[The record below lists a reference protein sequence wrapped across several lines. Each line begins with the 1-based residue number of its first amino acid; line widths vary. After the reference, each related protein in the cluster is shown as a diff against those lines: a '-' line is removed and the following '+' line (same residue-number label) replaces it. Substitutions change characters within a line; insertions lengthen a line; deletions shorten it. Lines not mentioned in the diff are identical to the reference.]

1 MPIKVDINDTVN
13 RLPYSPEV
21 QDQIF
26 NSFYAP
32 DIKTFKSSL
41 DAIDIP
47 QRVKSAIWDA
57 RAAAVAG
64 KNPDLSIISSAA
76 GSAPTPTSSS
86 ISFIKSHGMVPKEV
100 EVPSNITG
108 PIYQGSLG
116 TATDLYSK
124 KVGTQK
130 EGVKGFATRL
140 GRAIPEAV
148 DTAMSPAGLATA
160 AVGAAIPASRPIIRA
175 ALGGL
180 GAVNLGTNAIDA
192 AHNGGMTGADVAD
205 AAINALMAV
214 GGLPSSRG
222 IIPQAKEASLEARIR
237 GLQLQELLS
246 KGKSAISD
254 FFTGKPASDPIP
266 VAAEQSTHPK
276 SIFGR
281 DRVEVDTRKR
291 LTPGKKVDSKPV
303 TPKSAK
309 DSAAVLANSSDPN
322 AKLIEAK
329 VSAADKMR
337 DKMAATQAAKRT
349 SMNEN
354 GITQEDTTPAVSAEE
369 AASKLYNK
377 EDLAKNQE
385 AIAKIAADYQADPRF
400 KPVAEPGTE
409 NQSSPG
415 VIPAQAEQAAEES
428 KDATQPT
435 TVEAK
440 EVEPYKDASI
450 QPTVVSSGVTYEHP
464 TTTAIVRDLES
475 RINELHPGFIPDVR
489 RAYAESL
496 PQGATGD
503 AASYARRL
511 QKYLENKDSY
521 GNSKS
526 ESNPTK
532 KVAKPAA
539 PKVSET
545 KKEEPKEEV
554 HNPIEKAVTAAV
566 VPPKTTSDPAP
577 AVITPK
583 DGVVSFRSEGG
594 LTKLSLDKDET
605 AVRHGDS
612 VYILKKQKGGGFEI
626 QDEYMSNLGHS
637 SKTDPVEALS
647 EHLGV
652 KAQPKSDPAPV
663 KGTTIESKKTEEV
676 SKTQSPKEKKEVKSS
691 PAPITNFKVTTGKDN
706 AILEGPGGKTVF
718 LEPVKGNQWQSA
730 LADGTVVRNFSLPE
744 GVNITDYAKQ
754 NGADLFSRAKK

>member
-47 QRVKSAIWDA
+47 QQVKSAIWDA

-76 GSAPTPTSSS
+76 SSAPAPTSSS

-100 EVPSNITG
+100 EVPSSITG

-116 TATDLYSK
+116 TAADLYDK

-140 GRAIPEAV
+140 GRAVPEAI

-180 GAVNLGTNAIDA
+180 GAVNLGANAVDA
-192 AHNGGMTGADVAD
+192 AHKGGMTGADVAD

-214 GGLPSSRG
+214 GGLPSSKG
-222 IIPQAKEASLEARIR
+222 IIPQAKEASLEAQIR

-266 VAAEQSTHPK
+266 VAAEQAPK

-281 DRVEVDTRKR
+281 DRVEVDTSKR
-291 LTPGKKVDSKPV
+291 LTPGKKVDSKPI
-303 TPKSAK
+303 TTKSAR
-309 DSAAVLANSSDPN
+309 DSAAVLSNDSDPN
-322 AKLIEAK
+322 AKLVQAK

-349 SMNEN
+349 AMNEN

-385 AIAKIAADYQADPRF
+385 AIAKIAEDYQADPRF
-400 KPVAEPGTE
+400 KPVDEAE

-415 VIPAQAEQAAEES
+415 VIPAQAEQAAEEA
-428 KDATQPT
+428 KDATQPAA
-435 TVEAK
+435 VEAK
-440 EVEPYKDASI
+440 EVEPKSAA
-450 QPTVVSSGVTYEHP
+450 TVAQEEPKPETKP
-464 TTTAIVRDLES
+464 
-475 RINELHPGFIPDVR
+475 
-489 RAYAESL
+489 
-496 PQGATGD
+496 
-503 AASYARRL
+503 
-511 QKYLENKDSY
+511 ENKVS
-521 GNSKS
+521 
-526 ESNPTK
+526 
-532 KVAKPAA
+532 KPAP
-539 PKVSET
+539 PKAAEP
-545 KKEEPKEEV
+545 KKEEPKEES
-554 HNPIEKAVTAAV
+554 PRPTEKAAVASV

-637 SKTDPVEALS
+637 SKSDPVEALS

-652 KAQPKSDPAPV
+652 KEQPKSDPAPI

-676 SKTQSPKEKKEVKSS
+676 SKAQSPKEKKEVKSS
-691 PAPITNFKVTTGKDN
+691 PAPITNFKVTTGKNN

-718 LEPVKGNQWQSA
+718 LEPVKGNQWQST
-730 LADGTVVRNFSLPE
+730 LADGTVIRRFSLPE
-744 GVNITDYAKQ
+744 GGNITDYAKQ
-754 NGADLFSRAKK
+754 NGSDLLSNTKKK

>member
-47 QRVKSAIWDA
+47 QQVKSAIWDA

-76 GSAPTPTSSS
+76 SSAPAPTSSS

-100 EVPSNITG
+100 EVPSSITG

-116 TATDLYSK
+116 TAADLYDK

-140 GRAIPEAV
+140 GRAVPEAI

-180 GAVNLGTNAIDA
+180 GAVNLGANAVDA
-192 AHNGGMTGADVAD
+192 AHKGGMTGADVAD

-214 GGLPSSRG
+214 GGLPSSKG
-222 IIPQAKEASLEARIR
+222 IIPQAKEASLEAQIR

-254 FFTGKPASDPIP
+254 FFTGKKASDPIP
-266 VAAEQSTHPK
+266 PASTPTAGNLRQEVLNEGARIASTNKKGPAETSAQNILAADGSGQANINQIRVK
-276 SIFGR
+276 AA
-281 DRVEVDTRKR
+281 DRTRKAP
-291 LTPGKKVDSKPV
+291 T
-303 TPKSAK
+303 
-309 DSAAVLANSSDPN
+309 
-322 AKLIEAK
+322 
-329 VSAADKMR
+329 AADEAR
-337 DKMAATQAAKRT
+337 RT
-349 SMNEN
+349 KMNEN
-354 GITQEDTTPAVSAEE
+354 GVVQEDTTPAVSAEE
-369 AASKLYNK
+369 AASRLYNK

-385 AIAKIAADYQADPRF
+385 AIAKIAEDYQADPRF
-400 KPVAEPGTE
+400 KPVDEAE

-415 VIPAQAEQAAEES
+415 VIPAQAEQAAEEA
-428 KDATQPT
+428 KDATQPAA
-435 TVEAK
+435 VEAK
-440 EVEPYKDASI
+440 EVEPKSAA
-450 QPTVVSSGVTYEHP
+450 TVAQEEPKPETKP
-464 TTTAIVRDLES
+464 
-475 RINELHPGFIPDVR
+475 
-489 RAYAESL
+489 
-496 PQGATGD
+496 
-503 AASYARRL
+503 
-511 QKYLENKDSY
+511 ENKVS
-521 GNSKS
+521 
-526 ESNPTK
+526 
-532 KVAKPAA
+532 KPAP
-539 PKVSET
+539 PKAAEP
-545 KKEEPKEEV
+545 KKEEPKEES
-554 HNPIEKAVTAAV
+554 PRPTEKAAVASV

-637 SKTDPVEALS
+637 SKSDPVEALS

-652 KAQPKSDPAPV
+652 KEQPKSDPAPI

-676 SKTQSPKEKKEVKSS
+676 SKAQSPKEKKEVKSS
-691 PAPITNFKVTTGKDN
+691 PAPITNFKVTTGKNN

-718 LEPVKGNQWQSA
+718 LEPVKGNQWQST
-730 LADGTVVRNFSLPE
+730 LADGTVIRRFSLPE
-744 GVNITDYAKQ
+744 GGNITDYAKQ
-754 NGADLFSRAKK
+754 NGSDLLSNTKKK